1 MTESELDVNIKVEPE
16 EDIGEDDVSKD
27 DNNDDFVFQ
36 TPRSRRRSSL
46 ETTPRSSSETTPR
59 SSSETTPSPNRQKD
73 AGEKLRRKNREE
85 KNQEIDLLKE
95 EIKGLKNLVSEKDL
109 KIKELEAE
117 LEKSLKKNSCS

>member
-59 SSSETTPSPNRQKD
+59 SSSETSPSPNRQKD
-73 AGEKLRRKNREE
+73 AGKSLGEKTE
-85 KNQEIDLLKE
+85 KK
-95 EIKGLKNLVSEKDL
+95 
-109 KIKELEAE
+109 KIKRLT
-117 LEKSLKKNSCS
+117 C